1 MDQYLRMLEEEL
13 LLRGYSRKT
22 VQAYTGAVRLYARW
36 GGTFDQSESVR
47 RFILECKEK
56 GLAAATLNLRI
67 MALKFFFKHVLKKPF
82 LENLR
87 FSKRPK
93 RIPVILS
100 KEEILA
106 IVEAVFNRKH
116 KLMIALAYGAG
127 LRVSEVVNLKVSDL
141 LFDEMLIHIRE
152 GKGGRDR
159 ITILPEK
166 LVADLRKLI
175 SLSGPDSWVFESQ
188 RGGRLSAR
196 TPQKVFDKALLA
208 VGIRRQA
215 SFHAL
220 RHSFATHLLE
230 SGVDIRYVQELL
242 GHRNIATTQIYT
254 KVTRSAVRRIMSP
267 L

>member
-1 MDQYLRMLEEEL
+1 MEQYLKVLEEEL

-22 VQAYTGAVRLYARW
+22 VTAYTRVVKEYSRF
-36 GGTFDQSESVR
+36 GGDAESETVR
-47 RFILECKEK
+47 RFVLEGKER

-67 MALKFFFKHVLKKPF
+67 MALKFLFRWVLKKPF
-82 LENLR
+82 SNYLK

-93 RIPVILS
+93 RLPVVFS
-100 KEEILA
+100 REEVLA
-106 IVEAVFNRKH
+106 IIEAVKNVKH
-116 KLMIALAYGAG
+116 RLMISLAYGAG
-127 LRVSEVVNLKVSDL
+127 MRVSEVVSLKVSDL
-141 LFDEMLIHIRE
+141 LFEENLIHIRQ

-159 ITILPEK
+159 ITVLPEK
-166 LVADLRKLI
+166 LVSDLKKFTAFAKAD
-175 SLSGPDSWVFESQ
+175 DYVFESQ
-188 RGGRLSAR
+188 RGGCLSSR

-208 VGIRRQA
+208 VGIRKTA

-230 SGVDIRYVQELL
+230 SGVDIRYIQELL

-254 KVTRSAVRRIMSP
+254 KVTRGAVSKIASP